1 MKTILKTRPNIIRE
15 QDNLGWTP
23 LHYAAYWGFAELV
36 RLFLDHDSFVAYVL
50 DNDGESALH
59 IAARIGQINAIE
71 EMIKCCPDVCDLTD
85 NKGQTALHAAVLG
98 RQEKVVKY
106 ILETPGLKGLINKPD
121 KDGNTPLHLSAIS
134 KNYKIIDIL
143 AMDERVDI
151 KATNKKYLRAVTLFP
166 RHQEV
171 CDLLATSDSSISCM
185 IVLRNE
191 MIFGK
196 IG

>member
-85 NKGQTALHAAVLG
+85 NRGQTALHAAVLG

-121 KDGNTPLHLSAIS
+121 KDGNTPLHLSAIL
-134 KNYKIIDIL
+134 KN
-143 AMDERVDI
+143 
-151 KATNKKYLRAVTLFP
+151 
-166 RHQEV
+166 
-171 CDLLATSDSSISCM
+171 
-185 IVLRNE
+185 
-191 MIFGK
+191 
-196 IG
+196 